1 MSSMHFQPP
10 SQDAVKNK
18 FITSM
23 SMLLIVVSLYVTCY
37 MLFFRTVEVDVTK
50 DAGIEYRGED
60 GSASVRVINRNQN
73 YNQRI
78 QEFMDSITYEVKPAK
93 KLKNGDELTI
103 TARYDET
110 LASCY
115 HVNPIQTV
123 RRVKVKD
130 LPERFADVNE
140 IPASFLST
148 LDDRTRSYL
157 NKNMEQILN
166 EDFTSFFIRSQPELV
181 NQKQMYR
188 VFLDGKKSSAKD
200 KIIDIYAITAKGEV
214 NTSSK
219 KETLEMK
226 EDTIYYMITY
236 NEINTSLRILD
247 ENVYG
252 EKLIISESNDLTKE
266 TQFTSFMESKYKSA
280 YEVQIM
286 KSEANS

>member
-1 MSSMHFQPP
+1 
-10 SQDAVKNK
+10 
-18 FITSM
+18 M

-110 LASCY
+110 LASRY

-226 EDTIYYMITY
+226 EDT
-236 NEINTSLRILD
+236 NTSLRILD

-266 TQFTSFMESKYKSA
+266 TQFTSFMKSKYKSA

>member
-1 MSSMHFQPP
+1 MNSMHFQPP

-23 SMLLIVVSLYVTCY
+23 SMLIIVVSLYVTCY

-103 TARYDET
+103 TAQYDET
-110 LASCY
+110 LASRY
-115 HVNPIQTV
+115 HVNPIQSV
-123 RRVKVKD
+123 RKVRVKN
-130 LPERFADVNE
+130 LPERFADVTD
-140 IPASFLST
+140 IPASFLSK
-148 LDDRTRSYL
+148 LDDRTNSYL
-157 NKNMEQILN
+157 DKNMEQILN

-252 EKLIISESNDLTKE
+252 EKLIIAESLDMTKE
-266 TQFTSFMESKYKSA
+266 KQFISFMKNKYKSA

-286 KSEANS
+286 KSETSS

>member
-1 MSSMHFQPP
+1 
-10 SQDAVKNK
+10 
-18 FITSM
+18 M
-23 SMLLIVVSLYVTCY
+23 SMLIIVVSLYVTCY

-103 TARYDET
+103 TAQYDET
-110 LASCY
+110 LASRY
-115 HVNPIQTV
+115 HVNPIQSV
-123 RRVKVKD
+123 RKVRVKN
-130 LPERFADVNE
+130 LPERFADVTD
-140 IPASFLST
+140 IPASFLSK
-148 LDDRTRSYL
+148 LDDRTNSYL
-157 NKNMEQILN
+157 DKNMEQILN

-219 KETLEMK
+219 KETLEIK

-252 EKLIISESNDLTKE
+252 EKLIIAESLDMTKE
-266 TQFTSFMESKYKSA
+266 KQFISFMKNKYKSA

-286 KSEANS
+286 KSETSS

>member
-1 MSSMHFQPP
+1 
-10 SQDAVKNK
+10 
-18 FITSM
+18 M

-110 LASCY
+110 LASRY

-157 NKNMEQILN
+157 NKNKMCIRDSPMAAYIKNMERLRKKQ
-166 EDFTSFFIRSQPELV
+166 
-181 NQKQMYR
+181 QKQPYSFDFPVIRKAINEADMQKGCTG
-188 VFLDGKKSSAKD
+188 LIAH
-200 KIIDIYAITAKGEV
+200 IIPIMPQFYMPV
-214 NTSSK
+214 
-219 KETLEMK
+219 KE
-226 EDTIYYMITY
+226 
-236 NEINTSLRILD
+236 RC
-247 ENVYG
+247 V
-252 EKLIISESNDLTKE
+252 
-266 TQFTSFMESKYKSA
+266 
-280 YEVQIM
+280 
-286 KSEANS
+286 

>member
-1 MSSMHFQPP
+1 
-10 SQDAVKNK
+10 
-18 FITSM
+18 
-23 SMLLIVVSLYVTCY
+23 
-37 MLFFRTVEVDVTK
+37 
-50 DAGIEYRGED
+50 
-60 GSASVRVINRNQN
+60 
-73 YNQRI
+73 
-78 QEFMDSITYEVKPAK
+78 MDSITYEVKPAK

-110 LASCY
+110 LASRY

-188 VFLDGKKSSAKD
+188 VVRR
-200 KIIDIYAITAKGEV
+200 E
-214 NTSSK
+214 
-219 KETLEMK
+219 E
-226 EDTIYYMITY
+226 
-236 NEINTSLRILD
+236 LRRAVFRNIL
-247 ENVYG
+247 
-252 EKLIISESNDLTKE
+252 
-266 TQFTSFMESKYKSA
+266 FTSGSVFRRQSIA
-280 YEVQIM
+280 FNQIT
-286 KSEANS
+286 

>member
-1 MSSMHFQPP
+1 
-10 SQDAVKNK
+10 
-18 FITSM
+18 
-23 SMLLIVVSLYVTCY
+23 
-37 MLFFRTVEVDVTK
+37 
-50 DAGIEYRGED
+50 
-60 GSASVRVINRNQN
+60 
-73 YNQRI
+73 
-78 QEFMDSITYEVKPAK
+78 
-93 KLKNGDELTI
+93 
-103 TARYDET
+103 
-110 LASCY
+110 
-115 HVNPIQTV
+115 
-123 RRVKVKD
+123 
-130 LPERFADVNE
+130 
-140 IPASFLST
+140 
-148 LDDRTRSYL
+148 
-157 NKNMEQILN
+157 MEQILN

-266 TQFTSFMESKYKSA
+266 TPVSYTHLCKTAYHRYQKQPGCKCDSAAGSRMHRNVHFFCCYKPFMVSCHTAIYCS
-280 YEVQIM
+280 
-286 KSEANS
+286 